1 METTMTLLAP
11 YWLWLLLPVAALVLL
26 RRRDAQ
32 ASWDHRHLWLLLSI
46 LLVIIAL
53 ARPAIEKEPIEVD
66 QSGSDVIIAVDLSFS
81 MQAADLPPNR
91 LETAKTLLHEL
102 VSINTK
108 DRFGVIGFTTNAIIL
123 SPMTHDGELLLHLF
137 DALDEQMIIT
147 KGTRM
152 MGTLE
157 LARRMSSAERPKLF
171 LLTDGGDAL
180 NYTDEAVY
188 AKDNGLVVN
197 VVLLGTSAGSTL
209 LNSDGTLM
217 KDEKGN
223 IVVSSLNRAVEQLA
237 DVTGG
242 MVLDTPDAGA
252 LMDVIASQKEDD
264 YTSKTKVMEYDELFY
279 GVIALA
285 VVAFMLSV
293 TTLGRFFRPAAIA
306 FWIVLGLNAH
316 AGVLDGYY
324 DHAAREAYR
333 EEAYEKAAE
342 YYAKIGDSR
351 AVYNRANSL
360 YMAGE
365 WGKSLSLYKQ
375 IRSADADF
383 KATLFFNMA
392 NCYIRLQE
400 FEQARTML
408 RHSLALKHDQE
419 AIENLYAISRAE
431 EQDRMLS
438 GRQKGKERDTA
449 SSAEAAPPSKKD
461 RKEGGGSNM
470 DAAADA
476 SSGSSEGGK
485 KVRGEGRIGLSK
497 GNAKLSSRQYEMI
510 NKRSVNE
517 AKPW

>member
-1 METTMTLLAP
+1 MTLLAS
-11 YWLWLLLPVAALVLL
+11 YWLWLMLPVATLVLL
-26 RRRDAQ
+26 RRRDDR
-32 ASWDHRHLWLLLSI
+32 ASWDHRHFWLLLSI
-46 LLVIIAL
+46 LFVIIAL

-66 QSGSDVIIAVDLSFS
+66 QTGSDVIIAVDLSFS
-81 MQAADLPPNR
+81 MQATDLPPNR
-91 LETAKTLLHEL
+91 LEAAKALLHAL
-102 VSINTK
+102 VKANTK

-137 DALDEQMIIT
+137 EALDEQMIIT

-152 MGTLE
+152 MGALE
-157 LARRMSSAERPKLF
+157 LARRMSSAERPKMF
-171 LLTDGGDAL
+171 LLSDGGDAL

-188 AKDNGLVVN
+188 ANDNGLVVN

-209 LNSDGTLM
+209 SSRDGTLM
-217 KDEKGN
+217 KDEAGN

-237 DVTGG
+237 DATGG
-242 MVLDTPDAGA
+242 AVLEQPDAGA
-252 LMDVIASQKEDD
+252 MMDVIASQKEED
-264 YTSKTKVMEYDELFY
+264 YTSKTKVLEYEELFY
-279 GVIALA
+279 GVAALA

-293 TTLGRFFRPAAIA
+293 TTLGRFMRPAAIA
-306 FWIVLGLNAH
+306 LWIFLGLNAH
-316 AGVLDGYY
+316 AGLLDGYY
-324 DHAAREAYR
+324 DHAARDAYAREAYGT
-333 EEAYEKAAE
+333 AAGYFGNIE
-342 YYAKIGDSR
+342 DPR
-351 AVYNRANSL
+351 ARYNRANSL

-365 WGKSLSLYKQ
+365 WGKALSLYKQ
-375 IRSADADF
+375 IRSGDSDF
-383 KATLFFNMA
+383 KATLYFNMA

-408 RHSLALKHDQE
+408 RHSLTLRHDPE
-419 AIENLYAISRAE
+419 AVENLYAISRAD

-438 GRQKGKERDTA
+438 GRQKGKERDTS
-449 SSAEAAPPSKKD
+449 SSAEAAPPPKKE